1 MTTAPAATTAQRPMR
16 QPSSTTAFAPMSTS
30 SSTTTGVALA
40 GSITPASTAPAPM
53 WQRAPTIA
61 LPPSTAPMSI
71 MVPAPTLAPMLRM
84 APIMMTAPSP
94 ISTCSRMMA
103 PGSIRAFSPFVS
115 SMGTAELR
123 QVLSITISAMASCC
137 ASMAGPM
144 SRQSPNTIFVPS
156 PAGKTL
162 AFGKLVGKR
171 SQM

>member
-1 MTTAPAATTAQRPMR
+1 MTTAPAATTAPLPMR
-16 QPSSTTAFAPMSTS
+16 QPSITTAFAPMSTS
-30 SSTTTGVALA
+30 SSTTTGSALA

-61 LPPSTAPMSI
+61 RPPSTAPMSI

-103 PGSIRAFSPFVS
+103 PGSIRARRSFVS
-115 SMGTAELR
+115 SRGTAELR
-123 QVLSITISAMASCC
+123 QLLSITISAMASCC
-137 ASMAGPM
+137 ARTAGPM